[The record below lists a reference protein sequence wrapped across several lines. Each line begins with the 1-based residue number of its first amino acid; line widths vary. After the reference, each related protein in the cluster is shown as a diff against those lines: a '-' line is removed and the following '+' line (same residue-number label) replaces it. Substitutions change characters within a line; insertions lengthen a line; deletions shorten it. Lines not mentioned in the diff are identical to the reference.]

1 MKLAYKKYQN
11 TEFEWLGAIPDHWA
25 IVRIKDYT
33 YLKARIGW
41 QGMRSDEFVDNTNWY
56 CVTGTDF
63 FEGKINWKNCY
74 CIEEERY
81 IQDTK
86 IQLKV
91 NDLLITK
98 DGTIGKVALVDYL
111 PKPTTLNSGVFVSR
125 PLRKKYI
132 NEYLFWLL
140 SSSVFTKFIDYNKN
154 GSTILHLYQN
164 VFERF
169 FYGVP
174 TIDEQTQIANYL
186 DTKTQAI
193 DKKINL
199 LSTKIEYYKEL
210 RKTIIN
216 NAIYQGIPNK
226 SSKPKLKSS
235 GIYYVN
241 DIKEIWNLV
250 RVKDLFIIG
259 RGRVIGQDLLVDN
272 GKYPVYSSQTE
283 NNGCL
288 GFIETY
294 DFNADMLTWTTDG
307 ANAGTVFRRS
317 GKFNC
322 TNVCGTLLPI
332 RKNLDLNYMVYA
344 LQESAKHNKRIDTN
358 GAKIMNNEMAVIQIP
373 FPPKQEQ
380 TEIATYL
387 DAKTSTIDKI
397 TTNLQTQI
405 ETLKELRKT
414 LINDVVTGKVK
425 VTPNQ

>member
-1 MKLAYKKYQN
+1 MNEIVSLNSYSSYKPVDLHWLDKIPAKWELKRVKDLAFYQSGEYINALDFEEEKIYPVYGGNGLRGYADRFNTNGNYVLIGRQGALCGNINYADGRFWATEHCVVVYHKKSIN
-11 TEFEWLGAIPDHWA
+11 VKWLGSMLEVMNLNQYSQSTAQPGLSVD
-25 IVRIKDYT
+25 RIKR
-33 YLKARIGW
+33 LEIP
-41 QGMRSDEFVDNTNWY
+41 
-56 CVTGTDF
+56 
-63 FEGKINWKNCY
+63 
-74 CIEEERY
+74 
-81 IQDTK
+81 
-86 IQLKV
+86 
-91 NDLLITK
+91 
-98 DGTIGKVALVDYL
+98 L
-111 PKPTTLNSGVFVSR
+111 PSHT
-125 PLRKKYI
+125 
-132 NEYLFWLL
+132 
-140 SSSVFTKFIDYNKN
+140 
-154 GSTILHLYQN
+154 
-164 VFERF
+164 
-169 FYGVP
+169 
-174 TIDEQTQIANYL
+174 EQIQIANYL

-193 DKKINL
+193 DKKIKL
-199 LSTKIEYYKEL
+199 LTTKIEYYKEL

-216 NAIYQGIPNK
+216 NAIYQGVPNDK
-226 SSKPKLKSS
+226 SKPLKQS
-235 GIYYVN
+235 GIHYIP
-241 DIKEIWNLV
+241 DIKENWKIV
-250 RVKDLFIIG
+250 RVKDLFNIG

-288 GFIETY
+288 GYIETY

-358 GAKIMNNEMAVIQIP
+358 GAKIMNNEMAIIQIP
-373 FPPKQEQ
+373 FPPKEEQ

-397 TTNLQTQI
+397 TTNIQTQI

-425 VTPNQ
+425 VIE